1 MSHRQILP
9 VAQKFEK
16 IQYFFC
22 SLLDTGRS
30 GAYLCGSESAGNRQ
44 SVYQG
49 KDGLGHSGI
58 QVKAVKGKPYKPKI
72 PSGG

>member
-49 KDGLGHSGI
+49 KDGLGHSG
-58 QVKAVKGKPYKPKI
+58 VEAATFKAELPKPALRD
-72 PSGG
+72 GG